1 MPSIEEARGLLGEHI
16 ALLHDYAGG
25 DPGWKNLLDD
35 NVRGAADGY
44 ALAVLKKASG
54 LPYNGA
60 SDFDHQWAEL
70 RANIKRLGR

>member
-35 NVRGAADGY
+35 NVRGAADAY
-44 ALAVLKKASG
+44 ALAVLASVEMYIIDDAVVEAARAKIKA
-54 LPYNGA
+54 
-60 SDFDHQWAEL
+60 
-70 RANIKRLGR
+70 LGK